1 MYNKYH
7 IWVNECCAS
16 CVFATIDSDTKRK
29 CEIDNEKYRPSFG
42 CARWKMAK
50 GFEEAGK
57 GDGRIKKKAWLHF
70 YLAFLHKENGLKVM
84 DKTPREQAVEVW
96 EKLHGSIYEE
106 NI

>member
-7 IWVNECCAS
+7 ILVNECCAS

-29 CEIDNEKYRPSFG
+29 CEIDNKKYRPTFG
-42 CARWKMAK
+42 CDRWKIAK

-57 GDGRIKKKAWLHF
+57 GDGRIKKKAWLRF